1 MSWTT
6 IKLSSKT
13 SRKFWGQKDSRSI
26 LQKRVEKPSK
36 NETKFYNM
44 ALLDIKLLDIEGI
57 ELLTQMHRNTPKMKV
72 MITGILHL
80 KMLSKP

>member
-1 MSWTT
+1 
-6 IKLSSKT
+6 
-13 SRKFWGQKDSRSI
+13 
-26 LQKRVEKPSK
+26 
-36 NETKFYNM
+36 M